1 MVMAAFGV
9 LEIGENR
16 EGYWTGQRFME
27 QVTKA
32 VQIAEVKYP
41 TSQGYHHNWCFDHI
55 CNHTAYAEDAL
66 IASKMN
72 KGPRG
77 KTAEDERH
85 SLEQT
90 TTDNQSARRT
100 TKGSGPCSRGE
111 RLQHKRNEAGRH
123 ASNSS

>member
-1 MVMAAFGV
+1 MVMAALGV

-55 CNHTAYAEDAL
+55 YNHTAYAEDAL
-66 IASKMN
+66 IASK
-72 KGPRG
+72 
-77 KTAEDERH
+77 
-85 SLEQT
+85 
-90 TTDNQSARRT
+90 
-100 TKGSGPCSRGE
+100 SGP
-111 RLQHKRNEAGRH
+111 LAATMFVEAVRYPL
-123 ASNSS
+123 SNTVLHVCCYLFPIFLIILPLYCNN